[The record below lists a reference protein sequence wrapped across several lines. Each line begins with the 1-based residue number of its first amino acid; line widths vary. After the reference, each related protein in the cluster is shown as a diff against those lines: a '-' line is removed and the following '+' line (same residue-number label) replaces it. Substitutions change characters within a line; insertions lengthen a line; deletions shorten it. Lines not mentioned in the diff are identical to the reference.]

1 MAKLIYIAVT
11 SLDGYVE
18 DESGRFDWA
27 VPDEEVHTFVNDLL
41 RPVGTY
47 LYGRRM
53 YQTMPGWETV
63 DTAQAPFA
71 RDFAEIWRAADKIV
85 YSKTLEKVSS
95 ARTRIERDFD
105 PEAVRRRKI
114 LAGRD
119 FTVAGAGLATHAIK
133 AGLVDEYHLIIS
145 AIMVVGGKQSLP
157 THVLLR
163 LDLLAERR
171 FGNGVVDFHYRP
183 RRVI

>member
-1 MAKLIYIAVT
+1 MAKLIYVAIT
-11 SLDGYVE
+11 SLDGDVE

-27 VPDEEVHTFVNDLL
+27 APDLL

-53 YQTMPGWETV
+53 YETMAVWETM
-63 DTAQAPFA
+63 DTAAEEPFT

-85 YSKTLEKVSS
+85 YARTLEKVSS

-105 PEAVRRRKI
+105 LEPVRRTKI

-119 FTVAGAGLATHAIK
+119 ITVAGANLAAQAIK

-145 AIMVVGGKQSLP
+145 PILVGGGKRSLP
-157 THVLLR
+157 NHVLLR

-171 FGNGVVDFHYRP
+171 FGNGVVHLPYRSKN
-183 RRVI
+183 